1 MYRNNQYY
9 ALNRDRIVQ
18 LRLNEVI
25 NKSSS
30 FKIGTTTLRVLKK
43 NNIDEPERFAHI
55 TELCTFRSKVMA
67 QYIESVLVDAC
78 IVAQYESFVN
88 TQNSLSGI
96 NLPDESREYKVYV
109 VWTAK

>member
-1 MYRNNQYY
+1 MYINNQYY

-30 FKIGTTTLRVLKK
+30 FKIGTTALRVTKR

-67 QYIESVLVDAC
+67 QNLESVLVNAC
-78 IVAQYESFVN
+78 VVAQYDSFVN
-88 TQNSLSGI
+88 TQDHLSGN
-96 NLPDESREYKVYV
+96 NLPDDGREYRVYV
-109 VWTAK
+109 VWKAK